1 MVRFV
6 NKSYHL
12 EPTGTTSEMG
22 VIKGVMISL
31 LIKFIS
37 ATNTSV
43 IFVLFT
49 DHHFERNGCNWA
61 N

>member
-1 MVRFV
+1 
-6 NKSYHL
+6 
-12 EPTGTTSEMG
+12 MG

-43 IFVLFT
+43 IFVSVYRSPF
-49 DHHFERNGCNWA
+49 
-61 N
+61 

>member
-6 NKSYHL
+6 NKSHHL

-43 IFVLFT
+43 IFVSVYRSPF
-49 DHHFERNGCNWA
+49 
-61 N
+61 